1 MFRQL
6 FLKKSIVSF
15 GAQQRPLTV
24 AFIYAGRITAT
35 TTTTSGTINYHYQHH
50 QSLHTSSSSSNN
62 THDRIPQDSYNEDN
76 DSDTKDSAGVSDLQH
91 EEFCKRFSKIIQ
103 AAKMNPLKP
112 LPVDEGVRRADE
124 QLASVLGEMFAK
136 IKVEVTPELLER
148 RRVLR
153 EKYPALFKDISD
165 EDLDSK

>member
-15 GAQQRPLTV
+15 GAQQRPLTA

-35 TTTTSGTINYHYQHH
+35 TTTTSGTINHHYQHH
-50 QSLHTSSSSSNN
+50 QSLHTSSSS
-62 THDRIPQDSYNEDN
+62 THGRIPRDSYNDDN
-76 DSDTKDSAGVSDLQH
+76 DSDTNDSAGVSDLQH

-103 AAKMNPLKP
+103 AAKMNPLEP

-124 QLASVLGEMFAK
+124 QLAGVLEEMFAK